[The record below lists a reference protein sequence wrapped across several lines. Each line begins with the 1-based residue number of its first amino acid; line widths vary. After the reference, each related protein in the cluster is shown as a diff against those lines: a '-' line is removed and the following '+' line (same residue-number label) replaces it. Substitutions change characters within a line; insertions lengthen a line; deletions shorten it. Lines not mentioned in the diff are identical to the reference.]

1 MSNTY
6 LVDLQNYFNFQ
17 LDVQFDVGY
26 GTNYESN
33 LHPQDRDLQQVSY
46 DFQFDSKLEVS
57 LYFEIL

>member
-1 MSNTY
+1 M
-6 LVDLQNYFNFQ
+6 DLQNYFNFQ